1 MGLQLPIVVAKSLC
15 LSAEYPKSGELQ
27 PLQKE
32 SQRCPKHA
40 KTVLHAAPEIDGRR
54 IRCIPRR
61 TRHLADRMTEPGG
74 FRQHFVV
81 EDEVIRIDQQRERS
95 QYITREGTITGVVLR
110 QLCADEQIL
119 NKRQKAV

>member
-15 LSAEYPKSGELQ
+15 LSAEYPKSCELQ

-40 KTVLHAAPEIDGRR
+40 KTVLHAAPEIDGGSLREIAR
-54 IRCIPRR
+54 WAGDFPNPMLEEDNLGE
-61 TRHLADRMTEPGG
+61 HL
-74 FRQHFVV
+74 VI
-81 EDEVIRIDQQRERS
+81 EDEVIRIDQQRKGS
-95 QYITREGTITGVVLR
+95 QYITREGTITGVVFGQLR
-110 QLCADEQIL
+110 ADEQIL